1 MTVPPCYDE
10 DDDDYAGDDEQYGD
24 DSSTLLLN
32 VVEQL
37 SGVVPSTVH
46 SAL

>member
-10 DDDDYAGDDEQYGD
+10 DDDDYADNDEHDGDDG
-24 DSSTLLLN
+24 STLLLN

-37 SGVVPSTVH
+37 SRVAHGYQ
-46 SAL
+46 LL

>member
-10 DDDDYAGDDEQYGD
+10 DDVYYAGDDEHDGD
-24 DSSTLLLN
+24 DGSTLLLN

-37 SGVVPSTVH
+37 SRVAHGYQ
-46 SAL
+46 LL